1 MKRIIILNKT
11 SISHGLWALALLTV
25 WTSCGDKTAQTAQ
38 GPREI
43 TVFEAKQQDV
53 PLYDDLV
60 GQIYGQKDIPI
71 RARVDGYLQ
80 KISFEE
86 GSRVKK
92 GQLLYSIDPD
102 PYLAEVAAQE
112 SLLAQARTLMVNA
125 KNELD
130 RYIPLAEMNAVS
142 RSDLDAAQATYDA
155 SRANVDAARAN
166 LRQAEIKLG
175 YCSIKAPID
184 GLIGATQAREGEY
197 VGRNPNP
204 VILNTLSRIDTIRVQ
219 FSISEAK
226 YLELARAYAEGRSH
240 EEVTEDVQEGRL
252 QPNIE
257 LILADGSVFE
267 EKGSI
272 DFVNSQINAA
282 TGSLLI
288 QASFPNTSRLL
299 RPGLY
304 AKVRLQMA
312 IARGALVIPQRCL
325 TELQGQYTVMVAT
338 QDNTIESRPV
348 EIGRKIGDMVI
359 IEQGLESG
367 DKVVID
373 ALQKVQTGMKIIPV
387 PSEFQSKTAL

>member
-1 MKRIIILNKT
+1 MKRILSLDT
-11 SISHGLWALALLTV
+11 TASCHVLLALTLLTV
-25 WTSCGDKTAQTAQ
+25 LNACGDKAAPLQ

-43 TVFEAKQQDV
+43 TVFEAKPQDL
-53 PLYDDLV
+53 PLYDELV

-86 GSRVKK
+86 GSWVKE

-102 PYLAEVAAQE
+102 PYLAEVAAQQSRLTE
-112 SLLAQARTLMVNA
+112 AQTMMVNA

-166 LRQAEIKLG
+166 LRQAQIKLG

-184 GLIGATQAREGEY
+184 GLIGATEAREGEY
-197 VGRNPNP
+197 VGRDPNP

-226 YLELARAYAEGRSH
+226 YLELARALSKGRSRD
-240 EEVTEDVQEGRL
+240 EVTRDVRAGRL
-252 QPNIE
+252 KTNIE

-288 QASFPNTSRLL
+288 QASFPNSSSLL

-312 IARGALVIPQRCL
+312 IAEGAIVIPQRCL
-325 TELQGQYTVMVAT
+325 TELQGLYTVMVAT
-338 QDNTIESRPV
+338 QDSTIESRPV
-348 EIGRKIGDMVI
+348 EIGRRIGDMVI
-359 IEQGLESG
+359 VENGLQPG

-387 PSEFQSKTAL
+387 PTEFESKTTL

>member
-1 MKRIIILNKT
+1 MEQLLYIRQVF
-11 SISHGLWALALLTV
+11 SIRVLYVMVLLTLI
-25 WTSCGDKTAQTAQ
+25 TACKDKQPQASQA
-38 GPREI
+38 PRDI
-43 TVFEAKQQDV
+43 TVFEAKPQDV
-53 PLYDDLV
+53 PIYDELV

-71 RARVDGYLQ
+71 RARVDGYIQ

-86 GSRVKK
+86 GSRVKE

-102 PYLAEVAAQE
+102 PYLAEVASKE
-112 SLLAQARTLMVNA
+112 SLLAEARTLMVNA

-142 RSDLDAAQATYDA
+142 QSDLDGAQAAYDA

-166 LRQAEIKLG
+166 LKQAQIKLG

-184 GLIGATQAREGEY
+184 GLIGATEAREGEY
-197 VGRNPNP
+197 VGRSPNP

-226 YLELARAYAEGRSH
+226 YLELARAYRKDKTDEQAQRDL
-240 EEVTEDVQEGRL
+240 EEDRL
-252 QPNIE
+252 EPNIE
-257 LILADGSVFE
+257 LILADGSLFE

-288 QASFPNTSRLL
+288 QASFPNTTSLL

-304 AKVRLQMA
+304 AKVRLQMTVAEGA
-312 IARGALVIPQRCL
+312 IVIPQRCL
-325 TELQGQYTVMVAT
+325 TELQGQYSLMVVKP
-338 QDNTIESRPV
+338 DNTVESRAV
-348 EIGRKIGDMVI
+348 QVGRRIGDMAI
-359 IEQGLESG
+359 IEDGLEAGES
-367 DKVVID
+367 VVID
-373 ALQKVQTGMKIIPV
+373 ALQKVRAGMKVNPV
-387 PSEFQSKTAL
+387 PTEFESKTTI

>member
-1 MKRIIILNKT
+1 MKRILSLDT
-11 SISHGLWALALLTV
+11 TASCHVLLALTLLTV
-25 WTSCGDKTAQTAQ
+25 LNACGDKAAPLQ

-43 TVFEAKQQDV
+43 TVFEAKPQDL
-53 PLYDDLV
+53 PLYDELV

-86 GSRVKK
+86 GSWVKE

-102 PYLAEVAAQE
+102 PYLAEVAAQQSRLTE
-112 SLLAQARTLMVNA
+112 AQTMMVNA

-166 LRQAEIKLG
+166 LRQAQIKLG

-184 GLIGATQAREGEY
+184 GLIGATEAREGEY
-197 VGRNPNP
+197 VGRDPNP

-226 YLELARAYAEGRSH
+226 YLELARALSKGRSRD
-240 EEVTEDVQEGRL
+240 EVTRDVRAGRL
-252 QPNIE
+252 KTNIE

-288 QASFPNTSRLL
+288 QASFPNSSSLL

-312 IARGALVIPQRCL
+312 IAEGAIVIPQRCL
-325 TELQGQYTVMVAT
+325 TELQGLYTVMVAT
-338 QDNTIESRPV
+338 QDSTIESRPV
-348 EIGRKIGDMVI
+348 EIGRRIGDMVI
-359 IEQGLESG
+359 VENGLQPG

-373 ALQKVQTGMKIIPV
+373 ALQKVQSGMKIIPV
-387 PSEFQSKTAL
+387 PSEFQSKTTL

>member
-1 MKRIIILNKT
+1 MRWILNYDTYINKGIYT
-11 SISHGLWALALLTV
+11 LLFLTLI
-25 WTSCGDKTAQTAQ
+25 TSCKEKETGGPQ

-43 TVFEAKQQDV
+43 TVYEAKQQDV
-53 PLYDDLV
+53 PIYDELV

-86 GSRVKK
+86 GSRVKQ

-142 RSDLDAAQATYDA
+142 QSDLDGAQATYDA

-166 LRQAEIKLG
+166 LRQAQIKLG
-175 YCSIKAPID
+175 YCAIKAPID
-184 GLIGATQAREGEY
+184 GLIGATEAREGEY

-226 YLELARAYAEGRSH
+226 YLQLARAYAKDRSH
-240 EEVTEDVQEGRL
+240 EEVTKDVQEGRL
-252 QPNIE
+252 KPNIE

-267 EKGSI
+267 DKGSI
-272 DFVNSQINAA
+272 DFVNSQINSS

-304 AKVRLQMA
+304 AKVRLQMTVA
-312 IARGALVIPQRCL
+312 KGAVIIPQRCL
-325 TELQGQYTVMVAT
+325 SELQGQYSVMVAD
-338 QDNTIESRPV
+338 QGDTIESRAV
-348 EIGRKIGDMVI
+348 QVGRKIGDMVI
-359 IEQGLESG
+359 IEEGLQAG

-373 ALQKVQTGMKIIPV
+373 ALQKVQAGMKVNPV
-387 PSEFQSKTAL
+387 PTDFESKTIL

>member
-1 MKRIIILNKT
+1 MDK
-11 SISHGLWALALLTV
+11 ISFHFTLCALALLTV
-25 WTSCGDKTAQTAQ
+25 ITSCGDKAETPQ
-38 GPREI
+38 GPREV

-53 PLYDDLV
+53 PLYDEMV

-86 GSRVKK
+86 GKRVEK
-92 GQLLYSIDPD
+92 GELLYSIDPD

-112 SLLAQARTLMVNA
+112 SLLAEARTLMVNA

-166 LRQAEIKLG
+166 LKQAEIKLG

-184 GLIGATQAREGEY
+184 GLIGATEAREGEY

-204 VILNTLSRIDTIRVQ
+204 VILNTLSKIDTVRVQ
-219 FSISEAK
+219 FSISEGK
-226 YLELARAYAEGRSH
+226 YLELARAFSKGRSR
-240 EEVTEDVQEGRL
+240 EEVTRDIQKGRL

-267 EKGSI
+267 EKGAV
-272 DFVNSQINAA
+272 DFVNSQVNAA

-288 QASFPNTSRLL
+288 QASFPNTTRLL
-299 RPGLY
+299 KPGLY
-304 AKVRLQMA
+304 AKVRVQMT
-312 IARGALVIPQRCL
+312 IAKDALVIPQRCL
-325 TELQGQYTVMVAT
+325 TELQGQYSVMVANEE
-338 QDNTIESRPV
+338 NTIESMPV

-359 IEQGLESG
+359 VEQGLQPG

-373 ALQKVQTGMKIIPV
+373 ALQKVQTGMKITPV
-387 PSEFQSKTAL
+387 PSEFKSKTTL

>member
-1 MKRIIILNKT
+1 MDRILNIRP
-11 SISHGLWALALLTV
+11 SFLVQGISALVFFTLS
-25 WTSCGDKTAQTAQ
+25 TSCKQKEPQGAQSA
-38 GPREI
+38 RDI

-53 PLYDDLV
+53 PIYDELV

-102 PYLAEVAAQE
+102 PYLAEVAAKE
-112 SLLAQARTLMVNA
+112 SLLAEARTLMVNA

-142 RSDLDAAQATYDA
+142 QSDLDGAQAAYDA

-166 LRQAEIKLG
+166 LKQSQIQLG

-184 GLIGATQAREGEY
+184 GLIGATEAREGEY

-226 YLELARAYAEGRSH
+226 YLELARAYSKGKSD
-240 EEVTEDVQEGRL
+240 EEVTRDVQEGRL
-252 QPNIE
+252 EPNIE
-257 LILADGSVFE
+257 LILADGSHFE

-272 DFVNSQINAA
+272 DFVNSQINSS

-288 QASFPNTSRLL
+288 QASFPNSSRIL

-304 AKVRLQMA
+304 AKVRLQMSVAEGA
-312 IARGALVIPQRCL
+312 IVIPQRCL
-325 TELQGQYTVMVAT
+325 TELQGQYSVMVA
-338 QDNTIESRPV
+338 DPNNTIESRAV
-348 EIGRKIGDMVI
+348 QIGRKIGDMVI
-359 IEQGLESG
+359 IEDGVQAG

-373 ALQKVQTGMKIIPV
+373 ALQKVQAGMKVNPV
-387 PSEFQSKTAL
+387 PTEFESKTTL

>member
-1 MKRIIILNKT
+1 MEQLLYIRQVF
-11 SISHGLWALALLTV
+11 SIRVLYAMVLLTLI
-25 WTSCGDKTAQTAQ
+25 TACKDKEPQASQAA
-38 GPREI
+38 RDI
-43 TVFEAKQQDV
+43 TVFEAKPQDV
-53 PLYDDLV
+53 PIYDELV

-71 RARVDGYLQ
+71 RARVDGYVQ

-86 GSRVKK
+86 GSRVKE

-102 PYLAEVAAQE
+102 PYLAEVASKE
-112 SLLAQARTLMVNA
+112 SLLAQALTLMVNA

-142 RSDLDAAQATYDA
+142 QSDLDGAQAAYDA

-166 LRQAEIKLG
+166 LKQAQIKLG

-184 GLIGATQAREGEY
+184 GLIGATEAREGEY

-226 YLELARAYAEGRSH
+226 YLELARAYREGKTDEQAQRDL
-240 EEVTEDVQEGRL
+240 EEDRL
-252 QPNIE
+252 EPNIE
-257 LILADGSVFE
+257 LILADGSLFE

-288 QASFPNTSRLL
+288 QASFPNTTRLL

-304 AKVRLQMA
+304 AKVRLQMTVAEGA
-312 IARGALVIPQRCL
+312 IIIPQRCL
-325 TELQGQYTVMVAT
+325 TELQGQYSLMVVKP
-338 QDNTIESRPV
+338 DNTVESRAV
-348 EIGRKIGDMVI
+348 QVGRRIGDMAI
-359 IEQGLESG
+359 IEDGLEAGES
-367 DKVVID
+367 VVID
-373 ALQKVQTGMKIIPV
+373 ALQKVRAGMKVNPV
-387 PSEFQSKTAL
+387 PTEFESKTTI